1 MNKKGICITGVRI
14 RWKRNKTNRRLKLRI
29 ARLTKQAEDYAQ
41 QLSQQNW
48 LQFCAQLQ
56 GTLSTRKTWHL
67 LRSLMGTRQ
76 KKFTN
81 QHNIRRLMHAFPEDE
96 EGLLNT
102 LRQRYER
109 SPQTPLP
116 SYSDYT
122 GDPNVTLDTPFT
134 YEELEAAIGNLTRNT
149 APGHDKI
156 TNRLIRNLPPASL
169 DQLLNLINDHWTQG
183 TLPPAWKHADISLI
197 PKPGK
202 PRYPT
207 CVPSPLLHA
216 SGNCLNAWF
225 TIALRRK

>member
-1 MNKKGICITGVRI
+1 MHI
-14 RWKRNKTNRRLKLRI
+14 RWKRNKTNRRLKLGI

-81 QHNIRRLMHAFPEDE
+81 QHNIRRLMHAFPGDE

-109 SPQTPLP
+109 SPQSPLP

-122 GDPNVTLDTPFT
+122 GDPDATLDTPFT
-134 YEELEAAIGNLTRNT
+134 YEELEGAIGNLTRNT
-149 APGHDKI
+149 VPGRDKI

-183 TLPPAWKHADISLI
+183 TLPPA
-197 PKPGK
+197 
-202 PRYPT
+202 
-207 CVPSPLLHA
+207 
-216 SGNCLNAWF
+216 
-225 TIALRRK
+225 